1 MKEIIKARFLRDGE
15 PYGREY
21 SYLTN
26 EPVAVGDLVQAETAR
41 GVADLVVT
49 GLNVPEE
56 EVEAFKD
63 KLKYI
68 IGKKPA
74 ASCETCENCIACGE
88 GDHICSEREETVVI
102 MEYAATEDYMW
113 CGGKKYVG

>member
-49 GLNVPEE
+49 ALNVPEE

-68 IGKKPA
+68 IGKKPVEQKA
-74 ASCETCENCIACGE
+74 DELDEKPFI
-88 GDHICSEREETVVI
+88 
-102 MEYAATEDYMW
+102 
-113 CGGKKYVG
+113 